1 VFEFVWNLLSFVIAL
16 GILVTA
22 HEYGHYWVAKKNNV
36 RVLRFSVGFGKAIW
50 RRVDKEGTEF
60 VVSIIPLGGYVRMLD
75 ERVDDVLPSEK
86 HLAFNNKSVYQ
97 RIAIIAAGPGAN
109 FLFALVAFYFM
120 FMIGVPSVK
129 PVTGT
134 IVEKS
139 IAGQAGMTDKLE
151 IISIA
156 GDKTATWS
164 AVNLALVSQIG
175 EPSIAIEARSTDSV
189 STQVYQLD
197 TRSWKFDPD
206 KSNVI
211 ASLGLAPY
219 RTEIYTEL
227 AVIADDSAGKRAG
240 LQAGDL
246 IVSANGIDVR
256 NKWNEFSKIIQ
267 ENPNN
272 EVAISVE
279 RKGELLSLFATPG
292 EMKSDEG
299 TRGYLG
305 VSPKTAPYPQE
316 YLFDEQ
322 FGPIAAIGKSF
333 ERTWQLIVLSFE
345 MIGKLITGDVSVK
358 NLGGPISMAEGAGT
372 SAGFG
377 FVYFLG
383 FLAFISINLGIINIL
398 PLPVLDGGHL
408 VYYLIE
414 LLTGKPVP
422 EKVQEAG
429 FKFGALALLC
439 IMSIAILNDLSRL

>member
-1 VFEFVWNLLSFVIAL
+1 VFDFIWNLLSFVIAL

-75 ERVDDVLPSEK
+75 ERVDEVLPSEK
-86 HLAFNNKSVYQ
+86 HLAFNNKTVYQ

-129 PVTGT
+129 PVTGV
-134 IVEKS
+134 IAEQS
-139 IAGQAGMTDKLE
+139 IAAKAGMTEKLE
-151 IISIA
+151 IMSIA
-156 GDKTATWS
+156 GDKTPTWS

-175 EPSIAIEARSTDSV
+175 EESITITARSTDSV
-189 STQVYQLD
+189 STRSFQLD
-197 TRSWKFDPD
+197 TKQWKFDPD

-211 ASLGLAPY
+211 ASIGLSPY
-219 RTEIYTEL
+219 RTKVFTEL
-227 AVIADDSAGKRAG
+227 VAVAKDSAGARAG

-246 IVSANGIDVR
+246 ITRANGVDVK
-256 NKWNEFSKIIQ
+256 NKWQAFSDIIKAS
-267 ENPNN
+267 PNQ
-272 EVAISVE
+272 EVAIELE
-279 RKGELLSLFATPG
+279 RNGQLVSLYATPG
-292 EMKSDEG
+292 EVKSGDG
-299 TRGYLG
+299 VQGYLG
-305 VSPKTAPYPQE
+305 VSPKSAPYPKE

-429 FKFGALALLC
+429 FKFGTLALLC